1 MNNPLNTLIK
11 QRKKLTEAI
20 DRYTKLMQI
29 NQDSAN
35 VYIQDSKI
43 IRRLKPQHGD
53 TAALKE
59 NEAELERLSDQYV
72 VYDFERLSLIKQ
84 RDALDLDIA
93 ALQAELE
100 VQQKNIMAWWFM
112 LFILHKIL
120 DTKKDNSEELSF
132 QINKFN

>member
-11 QRKKLTEAI
+11 QREKLTEAI

-100 VQQKNIMAWWFM
+100 VQQKNIMA
-112 LFILHKIL
+112 
-120 DTKKDNSEELSF
+120 
-132 QINKFN
+132 